1 MKMATKKSKTTVTTT
16 VEDTGTTLLVQ
27 ETVPVVMGNSPT
39 TNARP
44 IQAAVNRELP
54 QDVIRVPL
62 KLEDVQ
68 YQVGMFQDLPRGR
81 YVMSYEDG
89 FTVQVLSVYWDG
101 VDTVSV

>member
-1 MKMATKKSKTTVTTT
+1 MATKKSKTTVTQT
-16 VEDTGTTLLVQ
+16 VEDTKTTLLIQ

-44 IQAAVNRELP
+44 IQAAVSKELP
-54 QDVIRVPL
+54 PDVIRIPL

-68 YQVGMFQDLPRGR
+68 NQVGMFRELPRGR

-89 FTVQVLSVYWDG
+89 YTVQVLSVYWDG
-101 VDTVSV
+101 VDTVSVCA